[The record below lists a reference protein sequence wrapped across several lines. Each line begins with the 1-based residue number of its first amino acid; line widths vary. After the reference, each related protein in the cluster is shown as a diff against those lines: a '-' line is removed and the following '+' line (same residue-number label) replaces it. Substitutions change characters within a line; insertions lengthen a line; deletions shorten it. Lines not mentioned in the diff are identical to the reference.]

1 MSTLALTPLD
11 SFWARHVLSSFTGAN
26 TGFVTREGEVD
37 WALGLSRFMATASD
51 KARLGIR
58 VAFLIVVTAPV
69 WALGRFVRFSRLSGP
84 ERAALLDRLLS
95 HRFFFVRELCLL
107 LKLIAC
113 LAIFRSG
120 EARARTGYDPMERP
134 KRRLPVL
141 GERAAPPVS
150 GDYPVEGSVDRGA
163 EVAS

>member
-11 SFWARHVLSSFTGAN
+11 SFWARHVLSSFTGARV
-26 TGFVTREGEVD
+26 GFTVADGEVD
-37 WALGLSRFMATASD
+37 WAAGLARFMATASD

-69 WALGRFVRFSRLSGP
+69 WALGRFSRFSRLSP
-84 ERAALLDRLLS
+84 DDRAALLDRLLA

-120 EARARTGYDPMERP
+120 EARARTGYDPAEAP
-134 KRRLPVL
+134 SKRRLPVVT
-141 GERAAPPVS
+141 ERGAPPVS
-150 GDYPVEGSVDRGA
+150 GDYPVEGTESAR
-163 EVAS
+163 VAS